1 MKTRRI
7 FFISFALMVTAS
19 FMVSI
24 VAQDVSAGKKLIE
37 TSQWNKANQLFT
49 DLVKKNPTDP
59 SYKFY
64 LGETFLGLGKA
75 DSAESNF
82 SRSTDFAFS
91 NAGLGKIILSKGDT
105 TKAKESFNK
114 AIKGDKKN
122 GDLYAYIVDACVS
135 ANYPKLAEQYL
146 GRGKE
151 VTTKNA
157 RLYVASGN
165 LAKLRGSAGDAA
177 NAYENAN
184 YYDKNLALA
193 YVKVGQ
199 IYTDSRTWELAEKK
213 FKEALTVD
221 PQYSLAFKGLGDM
234 YYKSGRFQEASD
246 NYKKYFEVSEV
257 SLDDNYRYAFI
268 LFYNKQYAEA
278 TKMVENLLKTDSK
291 NPVLLR
297 IQAYISY
304 ELGVD
309 DKGKAKDPTIMSTA
323 LTNITNFFKVQ
334 PSNKILSSDYEY
346 LAKIQIASNLDSLA
360 PANYIK
366 AYEKDSSKTN
376 FVDEA
381 AKLNTKLG
389 KYLDAANCYK
399 IMIRISPEN
408 TVINTYKM
416 GTQYYFQ
423 ATKKDTAKADSL
435 IKRQN
440 LVFADSAFKTV
451 FTANPTSV
459 LGPLWMARTEQ
470 QMDTKNE
477 GLAKPHY
484 EKLIEIVTAG
494 NDAAKRKNDLIEAY
508 RFLGGYWYE
517 KAYAEIAKKN
527 KDKAAYTE
535 NKTKSLEYW
544 NKILELNPNDTQ
556 APEAIKE
563 FGNLDKIKNK
573 PAPGAQAQQ

>member
-7 FFISFALMVTAS
+7 FFISLVLMATAS
-19 FMVSI
+19 LHMRV

-37 TSQWNKANQLFT
+37 TLQWNKANQLFI
-49 DLVKKNPTDP
+49 DLVKKTPTDP
-59 SYKFY
+59 SLKFY
-64 LGETFLGLGKA
+64 LGETFFALGKP
-75 DSAESNF
+75 DSAESNY
-82 SRSTDFAFS
+82 SKSTDFAFS
-91 NAGLGKIILSKGDT
+91 YAGLGKIILTKGDT

-122 GDLYAYIVDACVS
+122 GDLFAYIVDVCVS
-135 ANYPKLAEQYL
+135 ANYPKLAEQYFL
-146 GRGKE
+146 RGKE

-165 LAKLRGSAGDAA
+165 LAKLKGNAGDAA

-193 YVKVGQ
+193 YVKVGM
-199 IYTDSRTWELAEKK
+199 IYSDSRTWDLAEKK
-213 FKEALTVD
+213 FKEALAVD

-246 NYKKYFEVSEV
+246 NYKKYLETSEV
-257 SLDDNYRYAFI
+257 TLDDNYRYAFI

-278 TKMVENLLKTDSK
+278 TKMVKDLLVTDSK

-309 DKGKAKDPTIMSTA
+309 DKKTVTDKESIKTA
-323 LTNITNFFKVQ
+323 LTNINNFFNEQ
-334 PSNKILSSDYEY
+334 SANKLLSSDYEY
-346 LAKIQIASNLDSLA
+346 LAKIQIASGLDSLA

-366 AYEKDSSKTN
+366 AFEKDSSRIN

-389 KYLDAANCYK
+389 KYLQAVECYK
-399 IMIRISPEN
+399 TLIKVSPEN
-408 TVINTYKM
+408 SLINTYKM

-435 IKRQN
+435 VKRQN
-440 LVFADSAFKTV
+440 LVFADSAFKQVATQSPNS
-451 FTANPTSV
+451 T

-470 QMDTKNE
+470 QLDTKGE
-477 GLAKPHY
+477 GLAKPVY
-484 EKLIEIVTAG
+484 EKLIEMIL
-494 NDAAKRKNDLIEAY
+494 AANETVKRKNELMEAY
-508 RFLGGYWYE
+508 RYLGSHWYE
-517 KAYAEIAKKN
+517 KAYIELAKK

-563 FGNLDKIKNK
+563 FANLDKIKNK
-573 PAPGAQAQQ
+573 PAPQPQQ